1 MEFNDQQGGYP
12 QQGMPQPDY
21 NHPAFGHEPTPN
33 NGNPYGQQPPYGQ
46 PPYGAPQ
53 EQKPKGFA
61 IASMV
66 CGIVSI
72 VICCCEYIAIPLGI
86 VAIVLG
92 IISLKK
98 GESGKGMAIAG
109 IVCAGCS
116 LVFIGICFI
125 LYYSGAVDTSNWEDI
140 LSQLE
145 SMAGSEA

>member
-1 MEFNDQQGGYP
+1 MEFNNQQGGMNGGYP
-12 QQGMPQPDY
+12 QQPQF
-21 NHPAFGHEPTPN
+21 NQPN
-33 NGNPYGQQPPYGQ
+33 YGDPYGQQ

-72 VICCCEYIAIPLGI
+72 VICCCEYVAIPLGI

-92 IISLKK
+92 IVSLKK
-98 GESGKGMAIAG
+98 GEGGKGMAIAG
-109 IVCAGCS
+109 IVCAGVS
-116 LVFIGICFI
+116 LLFIAFCFI
-125 LYYSGAVDTSNWEDI
+125 LYYTGAIDTSNWEDI